1 MDHYGFDC
9 TVCWFNFND
18 VYGEIDKELIHVHLL
33 VPLHESGSK
42 YEINP
47 IEDLRPVCPNCH
59 AMLNKRRPPL
69 SIEELKGMLRH
80 K

>member
-1 MDHYGFDC
+1 M
-9 TVCWFNFND
+9 
-18 VYGEIDKELIHVHLL
+18 HVHLL